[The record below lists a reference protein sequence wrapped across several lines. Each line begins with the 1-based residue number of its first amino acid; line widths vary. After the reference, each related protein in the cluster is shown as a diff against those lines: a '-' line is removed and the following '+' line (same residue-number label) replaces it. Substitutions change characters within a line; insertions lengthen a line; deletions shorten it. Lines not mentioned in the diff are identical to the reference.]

1 MNIYWGYPS
10 FCLFYTKAKC
20 AESEVMVPSVEAY
33 LRAAEAPRRGRE
45 GKAGAVG
52 LSGKGMLWF
61 LSPGSCPSPP
71 RSTGAN
77 HCLPLSATGNT
88 QKSGRLKK
96 KITSLIF
103 MDMYHF
109 IFMTSANHIVIRFKH
124 GLNMH
129 THQDGH

>member
-10 FCLFYTKAKC
+10 FCLFYTKARC
-20 AESEVMVPSVEAY
+20 AESEAMVPRVEAY
-33 LRAAEAPRRGRE
+33 LRAAGAPRREGRE
-45 GKAGAVG
+45 GRQEQWDG
-52 LSGKGMLWF
+52 LVPFPWLQPKSSEKHWSQS
-61 LSPGSCPSPP
+61 LS
-71 RSTGAN
+71 STFSYWE
-77 HCLPLSATGNT
+77 HT
-88 QKSGRLKK
+88 KKREIKK

-124 GLNMH
+124 GLTMH